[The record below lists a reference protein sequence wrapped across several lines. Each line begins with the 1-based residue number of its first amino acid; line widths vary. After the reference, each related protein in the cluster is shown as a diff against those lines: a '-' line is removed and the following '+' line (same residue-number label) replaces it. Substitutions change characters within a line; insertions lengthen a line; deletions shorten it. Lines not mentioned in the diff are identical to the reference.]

1 MKKMAKVLLAI
12 GAGAACVVTGGLAA
26 PAIGAAVGLT
36 GTTAAHVARTV
47 IAAQAAGTAVAAE
60 KVKEAKK
67 K

>member
-1 MKKMAKVLLAI
+1 MKKLTKVLIAI

-36 GTTAAHVARTV
+36 GTTAAHVAGTV
-47 IAAQAAGTAVAAE
+47 IAAETAGAAIKKA
-60 KVKEAKK
+60 KETKK